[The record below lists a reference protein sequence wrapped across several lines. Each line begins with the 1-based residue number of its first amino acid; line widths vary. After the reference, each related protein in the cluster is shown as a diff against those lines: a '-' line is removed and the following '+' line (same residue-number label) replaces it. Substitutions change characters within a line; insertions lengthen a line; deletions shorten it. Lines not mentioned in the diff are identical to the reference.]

1 MDLSEFK
8 YPASFKG
15 KYPGVFVLT
24 IVQFLGGAIH
34 AIISLALIYAASGE
48 LVYNVHTL
56 LYGVFSIIFA
66 YGLWT
71 GKKSGWLG
79 TIIVSL
85 FVIVV
90 DVSTILDIR
99 LIAGVPRT
107 ATFGEIFISVI
118 FLVYLFQPK
127 IVRVFKEA
135 N

>member
-1 MDLSEFK
+1 LSEFK

-15 KYPGVFVLT
+15 RYPGVFVLA
-24 IVQFLGGAIH
+24 ILQFLGGAIH
-34 AIISLALIYAASGE
+34 VAIGLGLTFAMSGE
-48 LVYNVHTL
+48 MVYNVYTF

-66 YGLWT
+66 YGLWA

-90 DVSTILDIR
+90 DVSAVLGVS

-107 ATFGEIFISVI
+107 AALGEIVYS
-118 FLVYLFQPK
+118 LVVLLYLFQPK

>member
-1 MDLSEFK
+1 MVLSEFK

-15 KYPGVFVLT
+15 KYSGVFVLT
-24 IVQFLGGAIH
+24 IVQFLGGLVH
-34 AIISLALIYAASGE
+34 AVIGLGLIYAASGE
-48 LVYNVHTL
+48 LVYNVYTL

-66 YGLWT
+66 YGLWA

-90 DVSTILDIR
+90 DVSTVLDIR
-99 LIAGVPRT
+99 LIAGVPRSS
-107 ATFGEIFISVI
+107 AFGEIFISLV
-118 FLVYLFQPK
+118 FLVYLLQPK
-127 IVRVFKEA
+127 IIHVFKEP